1 MSLQSG
7 KMGHTPGLTLII
19 SRRPGASFFLLTS
32 SSNIF
37 CFSYLDFL
45 ARIDKLQKLAP
56 DYWTEVS
63 TGIFEDIVYVFYLYL
78 F

>member
-1 MSLQSG
+1 MSLRSG
-7 KMGHTPGLTLII
+7 KMGRTPRLTLII
-19 SRRPGASFFLLTS
+19 SRLPGMSFFLLTS
-32 SSNIF
+32 LSNLF

-63 TGIFEDIVYVFYLYL
+63 TGIFEDIVYIFYLYL